1 MAKESLSYLSDRSIQ
16 CLIDLPGVLVFISL
30 GKQGLGVV
38 MERDPVLFAQNERTP
53 IIMPSICNHDPLEDT
68 VQTTVFLTRLAGAG
82 KNTVLN
88 SQLLWL
94 LFS

>member
-1 MAKESLSYLSDRSIQ
+1 M
-16 CLIDLPGVLVFISL
+16 
-30 GKQGLGVV
+30 V
-38 MERDPVLFAQNERTP
+38 MERDPVLLAFNEKTP

-68 VQTTVFLTRLAGAG
+68 VQTTVFLTQSVGAG

>member
-1 MAKESLSYLSDRSIQ
+1 
-16 CLIDLPGVLVFISL
+16 
-30 GKQGLGVV
+30 

>member
-1 MAKESLSYLSDRSIQ
+1 
-16 CLIDLPGVLVFISL
+16 
-30 GKQGLGVV
+30 
-38 MERDPVLFAQNERTP
+38 MERDPVLFAQNEKTP

-68 VQTTVFLTRLAGAG
+68 VQTMIFLTRLVGAG

-94 LFS
+94 LFSKCYEKSSIQQFELPEH

>member
-16 CLIDLPGVLVFISL
+16 CLIDLPGVLGFLSV
-30 GKQGLGVV
+30 GEAGPWVV
-38 MERDPVLFAQNERTP
+38 MERNPILLAFNEKTP
-53 IIMPSICNHDPLEDT
+53 IIMPAICNHDPLEDT
-68 VQTTVFLTRLAGAG
+68 VGTTVFLTQLVGAG